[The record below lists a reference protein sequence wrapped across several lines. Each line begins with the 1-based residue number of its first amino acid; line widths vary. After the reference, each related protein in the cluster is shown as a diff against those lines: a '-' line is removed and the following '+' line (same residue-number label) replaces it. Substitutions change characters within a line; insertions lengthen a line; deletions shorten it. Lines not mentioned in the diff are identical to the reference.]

1 MMAQAAATVVSCWI
15 VTSGPV
21 ITSATRIDTLPSPG
35 SVPRRTVARAARSG
49 RLVLARRVR
58 DGTHE
63 HHRHGGLRED
73 ALGDAAQQDPADGA
87 APRGAHH
94 DQIGA
99 ERLGLL
105 QDPGHRIA
113 EA

>member
-21 ITSATRIDTLPSPG
+21 ITSATRIATLPSPG
-35 SVPRRTVARAARSG
+35 SVRRRTVARAARSG
-49 RLVLARRVR
+49 RSARLVLARRVR

-94 DQIGA
+94 DQ
-99 ERLGLL
+99 
-105 QDPGHRIA
+105 
-113 EA
+113 